1 MRRHH
6 PGNVLKGVAL
16 AIVAMVCF
24 ATLDTSTK
32 WVSASVP
39 LMAAMFFRYLFQA
52 VATTVIELPRQGA
65 ALYRTRHPVLHLLRG
80 LCLLLTS
87 VFTFLGLRHMPVGE
101 LTAISMLTPLVV
113 TLMAARMLHEKVS
126 GLRKLLVMG
135 GFAGTL
141 VIVRPTGTDF
151 GWAIVFPLCGV
162 LANAGFQLLTSH
174 MTRTEGAMTLQ
185 FYTGWTGAGVAMVAL
200 PFVWVPIVSPTVW
213 AVLLLMG
220 IMGSLGHFIFIQ
232 AFKRAPAATLMPYTY
247 AQIAFAMLGGWLL
260 FSHVPDHWTLAGMA
274 LIAVCG
280 AASAWLTAHESR
292 VASQIVEH

>member
-1 MRRHH
+1 MARHP
-6 PGNVLKGVAL
+6 PGNVLKGIAL
-16 AIVAMVCF
+16 AVLAMVCF

-39 LMAAMFFRYLFQA
+39 LMVAMFFRYLFQA
-52 VATTVIELPRQGA
+52 VATTALELPRQGA
-65 ALYRTRHPVLHLLRG
+65 ALYRTGHPMLHLLRG
-80 LCLLLTS
+80 MCLLLTS
-87 VFTFLGLRHMPVGE
+87 VCTFLGLRHMPVGE

-126 GLRKLLVMG
+126 RLRKLLVLG

-141 VIVRPTGTDF
+141 VIVRPSGADF
-151 GWAIVFPLCGV
+151 GWTIVFPLCGV
-162 LANAGFQLLTSH
+162 MANAGFQLLTSH

-185 FYTGWTGAGVAMVAL
+185 FYTGWTGAVVAL
-200 PFVWVPIVSPTVW
+200 VTLPLVWVPIVSPTVW
-213 AVLLLMG
+213 AVLLWMG
-220 IMGSLGHFIFIQ
+220 FMGSLGHFLFIL

-280 AASAWLTAHESR
+280 AAGAWLTAHESR
-292 VASQIVEH
+292 AAAQAVEH